1 MPPGRSRCRVLPQ
14 LQQHAAAHSAQ
25 SARSL
30 RCAGAIAERAAAPSA
45 PRLLLGRRATM
56 RAMEACCG
64 GGSVVRLGGCS
75 VQQRKPALARPSL
88 SLSSDTQRPR
98 AMVQQSAVR
107 CHAAPQRQR
116 CSIWAPT
123 PRASTSWRRAVSS
136 TMWSYVGARMAAAQQ
151 RPGRRGCGRPRA

>member
-88 SLSSDTQRPR
+88 SLSLPTHSGREPWSSSRRSGAMQRRSGSGALSGPQHLGHPR
-98 AMVQQSAVR
+98 A
-107 CHAAPQRQR
+107 
-116 CSIWAPT
+116 
-123 PRASTSWRRAVSS
+123 
-136 TMWSYVGARMAAAQQ
+136 G
-151 RPGRRGCGRPRA
+151 GGL